1 MVKVIIVVMVAL
13 MVWCLYKFD
22 DTGNPLYFGTVAAL
36 SVPMFI
42 LLASEV
48 LWQ

>member
-1 MVKVIIVVMVAL
+1 MVKLIVLVLIVP

-22 DTGNPLYFGTVAAL
+22 DTGNPLYLAPVTTL
-36 SVPMFI
+36 SIPMFI
-42 LLASEV
+42 LLANEV